1 MIRPATGAS
10 RRAAEGDGALARQ
23 VPESSRAGAQIGSGA
38 RHGRPGRRHLPDPVS
53 QRERRSPGP
62 PPRGPRT
69 RLRYGGDHL
78 HLDGPGH
85 YAIAGEPGWQPA
97 ADHIIA
103 WLDHHAQDTP
113 TDQDRRVTQP

>member
-1 MIRPATGAS
+1 MIRPATGTS

-23 VPESSRAGAQIGSGA
+23 VPESSRAGAQIGSGRVA
-38 RHGRPGRRHLPDPVS
+38 VDRAAVTCPILSVSASADRLVHPHVGRELAP
-53 QRERRSPGP
+53 
-62 PPRGPRT
+62 
-69 RLRYGGDHL
+69 RYGGDHL

-97 ADHIIA
+97 ADQIIA